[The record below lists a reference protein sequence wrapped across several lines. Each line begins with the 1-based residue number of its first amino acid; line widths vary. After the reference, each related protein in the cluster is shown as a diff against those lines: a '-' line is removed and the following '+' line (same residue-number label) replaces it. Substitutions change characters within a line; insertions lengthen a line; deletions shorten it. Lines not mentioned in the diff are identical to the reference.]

1 MADVLILFSVLL
13 LAAGTLPE
21 PPELPPTSPES
32 LSTTIGC
39 ADELVAFSPC
49 LPYISDPPNNISD
62 SPPFQCCDNFS
73 EAFVDNTAIC
83 LCYLV
88 RNPQLLGFPIS
99 SMKLLSL
106 NSVCPV
112 EDKEG
117 AENLSLESLC
127 SGSTTL
133 PPFRSI
139 ITADHRGSSPRPV
152 RRPTPPSSPRP
163 PSSPDPG
170 DHDNPSPQAP
180 PVSVSLPPPSS
191 NVGDDPSPGAQA
203 TTECSSAIE
212 LMCNYRLWIISAMS
226 ILLYLSCK
234 HQLS

>member
-1 MADVLILFSVLL
+1 MTGVLILLSVLL

-32 LSTTIGC
+32 LSTTISC
-39 ADELVAFSPC
+39 VDELVAFSPC

-73 EAFVDNTAIC
+73 AAFVDDTAIC

-106 NSVCPV
+106 TSMCPV
-112 EDKEG
+112 EEKEG

-139 ITADHRGSSPRPV
+139 TDHRGSSPRPV
-152 RRPTPPSSPRP
+152 RPTPPSSPRP
-163 PSSPDPG
+163 PSTPNPG
-170 DHDNPSPQAP
+170 KLLTFCFFKLITLTFQLFP
-180 PVSVSLPPPSS
+180 
-191 NVGDDPSPGAQA
+191 
-203 TTECSSAIE
+203 
-212 LMCNYRLWIISAMS
+212 S
-226 ILLYLSCK
+226 ILMNTLLPLNIYISYITFIK
-234 HQLS
+234 VIIKVT

>member
-1 MADVLILFSVLL
+1 MADVLILLSALL
-13 LAAGTLPE
+13 LATGTLPE

-32 LSTTIGC
+32 LSTTISC

-73 EAFVDNTAIC
+73 AAFMDNTTIC
-83 LCYLV
+83 LCYLI

-106 NSVCPV
+106 TSMCPV
-112 EDKEG
+112 EEKEG
-117 AENLSLESLC
+117 TENLSLESLC

-139 ITADHRGSSPRPV
+139 TADHGGSSPGPV
-152 RRPTPPSSPRP
+152 RPTPPSSARP
-163 PSSPDPG
+163 PSTPNPG
-170 DHDNPSPQAP
+170 DHDNPSPQDP
-180 PVSVSLPPPSS
+180 PGSGSLPPPSS
-191 NVGDDPSPGAQA
+191 DTDDDPSHDAQA
-203 TTECSSAIE
+203 TTKCSSAIE
-212 LMCNYRLWIISAMS
+212 LMCNYRLWVVSAMS
-226 ILLYLSCK
+226 ILLHLSCK

>member
-1 MADVLILFSVLL
+1 MADVLILLSALL

-21 PPELPPTSPES
+21 PPELPPTSPKS
-32 LSTTIGC
+32 LSTTISC
-39 ADELVAFSPC
+39 AGELVAFSPC

-73 EAFVDNTAIC
+73 AAFMDNTAIC

-99 SMKLLSL
+99 SMKLSSL
-106 NSVCPV
+106 TSMCPV
-112 EDKEG
+112 EEKEG

-139 ITADHRGSSPRPV
+139 T
-152 RRPTPPSSPRP
+152 
-163 PSSPDPG
+163 G
-170 DHDNPSPQAP
+170 DHDNPSPQDP
-180 PVSVSLPPPSS
+180 PGSGSLPPSFS
-191 NVGDDPSPGAQA
+191 DTDDDPSHDAQA
-203 TTECSSAIE
+203 TTKCSSAIE
-212 LMCNYRLWIISAMS
+212 RMCNYRLWIVSAMS